1 MIACSNVR
9 IRQRAQT
16 TGQSQASASATQG
29 EVAMMQLLL
38 LTTALRASSAT
49 RGAALQTYRCVL
61 IPTSLATSPNTA
73 KVRRTAEARSTG
85 WQQQA
90 SLL

>member
-9 IRQRAQT
+9 IRQRART
-16 TGQSQASASATQG
+16 AGQSQASASATHG
-29 EVAMMQLLL
+29 EVAMMLLSL
-38 LTTALRASSAT
+38 LTTALRAMSAT
-49 RGAALQTYRCVL
+49 RGAVLQIYLCAL

-73 KVRRTAEARSTG
+73 KVRRNAGARSTG